1 MTSEQIGNTIAGRYR
16 IVEKLGAGGLSA
28 VYKAVDVNLNRFVA
42 LKVLGAHLV
51 ADPEFEARFR
61 REATAGMLLN
71 HPNLVRVYDYGRT
84 DRTVFIVSEYIEGR
98 SLADILADGRPLGEE
113 YAVQIVRQVAEALAY
128 AHKRGIAHRDV
139 KPGNIFISVEGRVVL
154 LDLGLASAITS
165 SRSSLT
171 STGTIV
177 GTPTHMAPE
186 QARGERVDERSDIYS
201 LGVVLYQLLTGR
213 LPFGGEQIAE
223 VLRKMIYESP
233 PLPRSLNPYVS
244 SAMEQ
249 VVLKALAKDPGQRY
263 QTADE
268 LIAAVTGAG
277 ASAPFP
283 ELAARP
289 VPAVSPAGLAPSASA
304 APAQRRGTWSIG
316 ITILAAVVCLV
327 LCSLPI
333 LLVGS
338 SGSTLIEERPLLVGL
353 LAAGAVAVPV
363 ATWAGARVVR
373 TWVRQRQGR
382 QARRQPMGAQMTAAG
397 HPAVPV
403 GAPPSFSPAQP
414 AVPSGSATS
423 SIEMITG
430 ETIPFAPQPFAATQ
444 LIREEPSAMAW
455 LLVLNGPQRGRQ
467 LRLADAVTVGRAE
480 TSDIVLPDA
489 AASRRHAQ
497 VRLVGERFYIDD
509 LGSSNGTFV
518 NGLGIPM
525 AQPAQLRDR
534 DEIRMGNT
542 TMLFIQAASPE
553 DLTAEAK
560 RRLDQFDSVWRDLT
574 RSVHHD

>member
-1 MTSEQIGNTIAGRYR
+1 MTSEQIGKTIAGRYR
-16 IVEKLGAGGLSA
+16 IVEKLGASGHSA
-28 VYKAVDVNLNRFVA
+28 VYKAVDVNLNRLVA

-51 ADPEFEARFR
+51 TDPEFEARFR

-71 HPNLVRVYDYGRT
+71 HPNLVRVYAYGRA
-84 DRTVFIVSEYIEGR
+84 DGTVFIALEYIHGR
-98 SLADILADGRPLGEE
+98 SLADILAEGRPLGEE
-113 YAVQIVRQVAEALAY
+113 YTAQIVRQVAEALAY
-128 AHKRGIAHRDV
+128 AHRRGILHRDV
-139 KPGNIFISVEGRVVL
+139 KPGNIFIASDGRVVL
-154 LDLGLASAITS
+154 LDLGLASVIRPG
-165 SRSSLT
+165 RSSLT
-171 STGTIV
+171 SAGTIL

-186 QARGERVDERSDIYS
+186 QAMGEQVDERSDIYS

-213 LPFGGEQIAE
+213 LPFSGEQIAE
-223 VLRKMIYESP
+223 VLHKIIYESP
-233 PLPRSLNPYVS
+233 PSPRVLNPYVS

-249 VVLKALAKDPGQRY
+249 VVLKALAKDPGKRY

-268 LIAAVTGAG
+268 LIAAMTGAG
-277 ASAPFP
+277 ASTPFP

-289 VPAVSPAGLAPSASA
+289 AVAVSPARLAPSASA
-304 APAQRRGTWSIG
+304 APAARQGLRSIG
-316 ITILAAVVCLV
+316 ITILVAVVCLV
-327 LCSLPI
+327 LCNLPI
-333 LLVGS
+333 LFIAS
-338 SGSTLIEERPLLVGL
+338 SGTTLIEERPLLLGL
-353 LAAGAVAVPV
+353 LAAAAVAVPV
-363 ATWAGARVVR
+363 VTWAGARVVH

-382 QARRQPMGAQMTAAG
+382 HEKRRAAG
-397 HPAVPV
+397 PPDRPMAP
-403 GAPPSFSPAQP
+403 PPSFRTAQP
-414 AVPSGSATS
+414 VTVGGSATS

-430 ETIPFAPQPFAATQ
+430 ETVPFAPQPFAATQ
-444 LIREEPSAMAW
+444 MIREEPSAMAW

-497 VRLVGERFYIDD
+497 VRLAGERFYIDD

-525 AQPAQLRDR
+525 VQPVQLRDR

-560 RRLDQFDSVWRDLT
+560 RRIDQFDSMWRDLT